1 MIRVLIV
8 DDHAIVRSGLEELL
22 ANYPDITVVGTAVD
36 GAEAVEQTDKLEPD
50 VVLMDL
56 DMPTMDGTEATARI
70 APSSGAKVVVL
81 TTFSDRERILGA
93 LDAGAI
99 GYLLKDSE
107 PEQIVDGIRAAA
119 REEAPLDPRA
129 ASRLLEARRRPGPAQ
144 ELTDRERE
152 VLELLA
158 SGLSNKQIG
167 RRLGIAEKTVKAHLS
182 NVFRTIDVQDRTQ
195 AALWAERHGFLR
207 KT

>member
-22 ANYPDITVVGTAVD
+22 ANYADITVVGTAGD
-36 GAEAVEQTDKLEPD
+36 GEEAVEQTHKLEPD

-56 DMPTMDGTEATARI
+56 DMPAMDGTEATARI
-70 APSSGAKVVVL
+70 IPSSSAKVVVL

-119 REEAPLDPRA
+119 REESPLDPRA
-129 ASRLLEARRRPGPAQ
+129 ASRLLEARRRSSPVQ

-195 AALWAERHGFLR
+195 AALWAERHGLVR

>member
-1 MIRVLIV
+1 MIRVVIV
-8 DDHAIVRSGLEELL
+8 DDHAIVRSGLEDLL
-22 ANYPDITVVGTAVD
+22 ANYPDISVVGTAAE
-36 GAEAVEQTDKLEPD
+36 GQEAVDVVQRLEPD

-70 APSSGAKVVVL
+70 APYSTKVLVL
-81 TTFSDRERILGA
+81 TTFSDTDRILSA
-93 LDAGAI
+93 LDAGAT

-107 PEQIVDGIRAAA
+107 PEQIVEGIRAAA
-119 REEAPLDPRA
+119 REESPLDPRA
-129 ASRLLEARRRPGPAQ
+129 ASRLLEARRRPSPAQ
-144 ELTDRERE
+144 QLTDRERD

-182 NVFRTIDVQDRTQ
+182 NVFRTIGVQDRTQ
-195 AALWAERHGFLR
+195 AALWADRHGLTKR
-207 KT
+207 